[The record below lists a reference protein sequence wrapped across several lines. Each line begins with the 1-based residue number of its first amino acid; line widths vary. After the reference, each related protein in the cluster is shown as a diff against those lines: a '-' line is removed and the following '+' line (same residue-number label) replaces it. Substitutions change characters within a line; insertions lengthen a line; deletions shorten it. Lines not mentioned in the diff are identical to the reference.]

1 MLTGLLFMI
10 ATLFLVVVLLGL
22 VFVAVVIVL
31 LAVDWWRDR
40 WG

>member
-1 MLTGLLFMI
+1 MLKVLLFTV

-22 VFVAVVIVL
+22 VFVTVVIVL